1 MGLHRRSTRFGD
13 ENLLLLS
20 GIEQDFLETQPVALP
35 LYRQSYSV
43 IPAELF
49 RHTGR
54 DTCFNRQGYTV
65 NLTSFVKLHL
75 LVKHGFVWRVKL
87 KRHHKTSSKCVST
100 MKRLTSGNDT
110 FGICSQVYISSLE
123 FLQIPHTEMKHN
135 RTRRQLGL
143 PGTAVLNKT
152 SFNIN

>member
-1 MGLHRRSTRFGD
+1 
-13 ENLLLLS
+13 
-20 GIEQDFLETQPVALP
+20 
-35 LYRQSYSV
+35 
-43 IPAELF
+43 
-49 RHTGR
+49 
-54 DTCFNRQGYTV
+54 
-65 NLTSFVKLHL
+65 
-75 LVKHGFVWRVKL
+75 VKL